1 MTEQALPSEV
11 TLQSETWLTRY
22 RNFAVFSRAW
32 YRHRS
37 YAWSGMAWIAFFLML
52 AIFYLARWDMRAF
65 LAFSLPILFGI
76 QVLAL
81 LGSGMATWL
90 RQKNYPEQK
99 EALLLSLAVLLGA
112 VFSYMIF
119 EGSRYTAS
127 YLAYGDG
134 SLEIKLSDLKHPS
147 AQFSPQLKAAESV
160 IENSKDAVDTK
171 SLATFKRAVDAVATL
186 VVLLHLG
193 SGFDLW
199 IFFRQRKKLMLSL
212 QKEELKRAQDARREA
227 ELRLSVLAAQVEP
240 HFLFNTLAGV
250 RSAILTEPLRAT
262 MMVDHLVDFL
272 RASIPQM
279 RGDGTASQ
287 GRLAQ
292 QLDAARAY
300 LGLMQARIP
309 RLTFSISS
317 EIEDAALPPLLL
329 ISLVENA
336 VKHGVEPKIGPVHIQ
351 ISARRL
357 LQNEETFLQLQVSD
371 NGTGFS
377 GSVSGSGIGL
387 VNIRERLAS
396 TYGASANLSLKS
408 LAQGGVAAIIVL
420 PFTSE

>member
-1 MTEQALPSEV
+1 MSEQALPSEV
-11 TLQSETWLTRY
+11 ALQSETWLTRY

-37 YAWSGMAWIAFFLML
+37 YAWSGMAWIGFFTLL
-52 AIFYLARWDMRAF
+52 AIYCVARWDIRIF
-65 LAFSLPILFGI
+65 LAYSLPFFIGI
-76 QVLAL
+76 HALAMT
-81 LGSGMATWL
+81 GSGMATWV
-90 RQKNYPEQK
+90 RQQNYPVSK
-99 EALLLSLAVLLGA
+99 EAVLLSVALSLGA
-112 VFSYMIF
+112 VFSFLIF
-119 EGSRYTAS
+119 ESSRYTAS

-134 SLEIKLSDLKHPS
+134 RLEITLSDLKHKS
-147 AQFSPQLKAAESV
+147 SKFEPQLTPAELATVS
-160 IENSKDAVDTK
+160 SKDAVNTQ
-171 SLATFKRAVDAVATL
+171 SLAMFKLAVDGVVTMG
-186 VVLLHLG
+186 VLLHMG

-199 IFFRQRKKLMLSL
+199 IFFRQRKKLLASL
-212 QKEELKRAQDARREA
+212 QREELKRALDARREA

-262 MMVDHLVDFL
+262 MIVDHLVDYL

-292 QLDAARAY
+292 QLEAARAY
-300 LGLMQARIP
+300 LGLMHARIP

-336 VKHGVEPKIGPVHIQ
+336 VKHGVEPKIGPVHIE
-351 ISARRL
+351 ISARSFV
-357 LQNEETFLQLQVSD
+357 QNEETLLEVLVSD
-371 NGTGFS
+371 NGAGFS

-396 TYGASANLSLKS
+396 TYGTSASLSLKS
-408 LAQGGVAAIIVL
+408 LAQGGVAAIIIL
-420 PFTSE
+420 PFAS